1 MKFTARITRDIL
13 RSESTTINLDAAD
26 EADAER
32 LAMLAATKDG
42 PEITWDDD
50 NVDEVQRVDVLFV
63 EEISDDDE
71 A

>member
-1 MKFTARITRDIL
+1 MNFTARVTRDIL
-13 RSESTTINLDAAD
+13 RSESTTINLEAVD

-32 LAMLAATKDG
+32 RAMLAATKDG
-42 PEITWDDD
+42 PEIRWDND
-50 NVDEVQRVDVLFV
+50 NIDEVQRLDVLFV